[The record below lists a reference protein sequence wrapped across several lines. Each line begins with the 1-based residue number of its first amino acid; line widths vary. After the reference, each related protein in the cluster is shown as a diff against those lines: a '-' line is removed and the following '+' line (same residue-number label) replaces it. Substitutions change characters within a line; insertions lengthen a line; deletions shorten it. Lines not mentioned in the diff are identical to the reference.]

1 MTLLNVQFI
10 AIVSSR
16 AMNLCQ
22 VITNERLTSDVIQS
36 WIVFAVEFVRAYD
49 DIIHLV
55 YVV

>member
-22 VITNERLTSDVIQS
+22 VITNERLTSDVILF
-36 WIVFAVEFVRAYD
+36 WRVFVRAYD